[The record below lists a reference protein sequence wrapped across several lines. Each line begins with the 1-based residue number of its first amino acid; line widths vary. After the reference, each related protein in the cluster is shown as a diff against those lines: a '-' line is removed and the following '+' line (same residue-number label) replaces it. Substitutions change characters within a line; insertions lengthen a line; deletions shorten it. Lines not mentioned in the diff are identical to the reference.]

1 MSETDDQ
8 LARRLLKKVLDFDE
22 PWTPDMRLRIATV
35 SQVYASLAI
44 VEELRRLNE
53 RGDRFNEAMLGFFE
67 KLTDPFAAQEE
78 DGSLRSG
85 QPAAAPDGPALQS
98 PPCVICG
105 KEGNRYRVCM
115 KGTELTKAQWEK
127 HAEDEYD
134 EAREHGA
141 GKDTAWARAIEKANE
156 RFGPCPEES

>member
-85 QPAAAPDGPALQS
+85 QPAAAPDGQ
-98 PPCVICG
+98 
-105 KEGNRYRVCM
+105 EG
-115 KGTELTKAQWEK
+115 G
-127 HAEDEYD
+127 
-134 EAREHGA
+134 
-141 GKDTAWARAIEKANE
+141 RA
-156 RFGPCPEES
+156 

>member
-53 RGDRFNEAMLGFFE
+53 RGDRFNASLLEFFE
-67 KLTDPFAAQEE
+67 RLTEDPG
-78 DGSLRSG
+78 DVSSLRSG
-85 QPAAAPDGPALQS
+85 QPAAAPDGQ
-98 PPCVICG
+98 
-105 KEGNRYRVCM
+105 EG
-115 KGTELTKAQWEK
+115 GEG
-127 HAEDEYD
+127 D
-134 EAREHGA
+134 
-141 GKDTAWARAIEKANE
+141 
-156 RFGPCPEES
+156 